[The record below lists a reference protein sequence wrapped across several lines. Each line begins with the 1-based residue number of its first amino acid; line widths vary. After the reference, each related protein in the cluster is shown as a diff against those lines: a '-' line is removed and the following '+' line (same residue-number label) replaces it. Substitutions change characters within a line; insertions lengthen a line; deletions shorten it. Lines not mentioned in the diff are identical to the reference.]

1 MPPTDCPRCQDGDAP
16 AIGVEAVPYRGAV
29 KPDAIEKKMR
39 LSELE
44 EALNG
49 HGGLSPLSPEAL
61 KALLENDGLDI
72 KSLQRGEVNATTGL
86 FVSNL
91 QGRPAENGRG
101 ST

>member
-1 MPPTDCPRCQDGDAP
+1 
-16 AIGVEAVPYRGAV
+16 
-29 KPDAIEKKMR
+29 MR

-44 EALNG
+44 EALRR
-49 HGGLSPLSPEAL
+49 HDGLSPLSPEAL

-91 QGRPAENGRG
+91 QGPPG
-101 ST
+101 